1 MKPSGVTCEGQ
12 GARSVPAGGPTPP
25 PAREARPPGP
35 VTEPD
40 PRLPAKGSEVRATRC
55 PVHGIAYDSERE
67 ICPEC
72 AEASRRTDTTCVA
85 SMTP

>member
-1 MKPSGVTCEGQ
+1 MKPAGVTCEGQ
-12 GARSVPAGGPTPP
+12 GARSVPAGGLTSAGHEGAP
-25 PAREARPPGP
+25 PAGP

-72 AEASRRTDTTCVA
+72 AKGPPRGAPTPRASR
-85 SMTP
+85 P